1 MLWIIAKQMNLITLL
16 ANNVDFVQLKE
27 YVKLINLTEKSMTE
41 EVQSPTLTLDGKD
54 YLEADLSK
62 EQMELLNTVKFLEP
76 QIQELNNKL
85 YVLNDHKARLINDLK
100 QSLESGVEEA
110 TIIETKEIKDESS

>member
-1 MLWIIAKQMNLITLL
+1 
-16 ANNVDFVQLKE
+16 
-27 YVKLINLTEKSMTE
+27 MTE
-41 EVQSPTLTLDGKD
+41 EQIQSPTLTIDNKD

-62 EQMELLNTVKFLEP
+62 EQMDLLNTVKFLQP
-76 QIQELNNKL
+76 QIQELENKL

>member
-1 MLWIIAKQMNLITLL
+1 MN
-16 ANNVDFVQLKE
+16 
-27 YVKLINLTEKSMTE
+27 E
-41 EVQSPTLTLDGKD
+41 EEIKSPTLTLDNKD

-62 EQMELLNTVKFLEP
+62 EQMDLLNTVKFLEP

-100 QSLESGVEEA
+100 QSLESGTEDA

>member
-1 MLWIIAKQMNLITLL
+1 M
-16 ANNVDFVQLKE
+16 E
-27 YVKLINLTEKSMTE
+27 KLMAE

-62 EQMELLNTVKFLEP
+62 EQMDLLNTVKYLEP

-85 YVLNDHKARLINDLK
+85 YILNDHKERLISDLK
-100 QSLESGVEEA
+100 QSLDSGFEDVK
-110 TIIETKEIKDESS
+110 IIETKESKNESS